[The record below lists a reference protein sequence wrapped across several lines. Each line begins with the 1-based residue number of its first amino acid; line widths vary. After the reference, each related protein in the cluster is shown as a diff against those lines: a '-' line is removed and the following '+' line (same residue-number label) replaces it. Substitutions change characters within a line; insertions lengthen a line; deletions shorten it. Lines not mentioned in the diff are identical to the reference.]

1 MVTEAGTAGGAL
13 KPLLL
18 CAAAGLFVAACSAPQ
33 AEKAGAQ
40 APVAEAAAGAY
51 LPDPGRPH
59 PTRVLWGDQHVHTGL
74 SMDAGIAGTTLG
86 PEEAVRFARG
96 EAVTSSTGSK
106 LQLSR
111 PLDWVAVTDHSD
123 ALGTIAALRA
133 GDPVMMANPMARRW
147 HDMML
152 KGGEEATQAKREL
165 VKSGTD
171 GTAPRE
177 LADPK
182 HLVTAW
188 EKTVDVMEAYNEP
201 GRFTAFIAYEWSAA
215 PNGRNL
221 HRNVIFRD
229 DADKTRSTLP
239 LTSQESRAPG
249 RPGTDPESLWK
260 WLADYEAKTGGKV
273 LAIPHNGNLSNGAMF
288 AMTRLDGSP
297 LTPALA
303 EERARFERLYE
314 LYQYKGSSEVNPG
327 LAPGDEFAN
336 FGIWD
341 TADLGGNAAR
351 PESRG
356 TEYWRDALAN
366 GMVVES
372 RLGANP
378 HRFGAAAGTDTHTAL
393 AAYEEKNFGGKFA
406 DSEPSNVNRWN
417 NLYKKEAAYIRK
429 DWTMMAQG
437 ITGVWA
443 NANTRAALWDAMHRR
458 ETYAST
464 GPRIV
469 LRLFGGFRLSAAD
482 LPDMAAAGYARG
494 VPMGGD
500 LKGAKAG
507 QAPTFLV
514 SALKDPDGANL
525 DRLQVVKLWVDADGR
540 PRQKIHDVA
549 WGDNRKPGADGRLP
563 AVGNTVDVKTATY
576 RNSIGTPE
584 LMVAWKDPD
593 FDPRQRAVWYVR
605 AIEIPTPR
613 WTAYDAAKHGLKMGA
628 EVDMVLQERAV
639 SSPIWYVPG

>member
-1 MVTEAGTAGGAL
+1 MKRRL
-13 KPLLL
+13 SFLL
-18 CAAAGLFVAACSAPQ
+18 AAATGLLAVSCSQQSGAPGPAARGS
-33 AEKAGAQ
+33 KARGVDASQ
-40 APVAEAAAGAY
+40 GTY
-51 LPDPGRPH
+51 LPDPARPY
-59 PTRVLWGDQHVHTGL
+59 PTRVLWGDEHVHTGL

-96 EAVTSSTGSK
+96 DEVISSTGSR
-106 LQLSR
+106 LMLSR

-133 GDPVMMANPMARRW
+133 GDPVMMANPLARRW

-177 LADPK
+177 LADPR
-182 HLVTAW
+182 HLVSAW

-201 GRFTAFIAYEWSAA
+201 GRFTAFISYEWSAA

-229 DADKTRSTLP
+229 DADRTRATLP
-239 LTSQESRAPG
+239 LTSQEARAPG
-249 RPGTDPESLWK
+249 RPGTDPESLWQ
-260 WLADYEAKTGGKV
+260 WMSDYEAKTGGRV

-288 AMTRLDGSP
+288 ALTRLDGSP
-297 LTPALA
+297 LTRELA
-303 EERARFERLYE
+303 QARSRFERLYE
-314 LYQYKGSSEVNPG
+314 LYQYKGSSEALPS

-341 TADLGGNAAR
+341 TADLGGNATRA
-351 PESRG
+351 ESKPH
-356 TEYWRDALAN
+356 EYWRDALAS
-366 GMVVES
+366 GLVLS
-372 RLGANP
+372 TKLGANP

-393 AAYEEKNFGGKFA
+393 AAYEERNFGGKFA
-406 DSEPSNVNRWN
+406 DSEPSNANRWN

-443 NANTRAALWDAMHRR
+443 SANTRAAIWDAMHRR
-458 ETYAST
+458 ETYASS

-469 LRLFGGFRLSAAD
+469 LRVFGGFGLSAAD
-482 LPDMAAAGYARG
+482 LPNMVPAGYARG

-500 LKGAKAG
+500 LKRQSDARS
-507 QAPTFLV
+507 PTFLI

-525 DRLQVVKLWVDADGR
+525 DRVQVVKLWVGADGKSAQR
-540 PRQKIHDVA
+540 VFDVA
-549 WGDNRKPGADGRLP
+549 WSGRRKPGPDGRLP
-563 AVGNTVDVKTATY
+563 PVGNTVDLRTATY
-576 RNSIGTPE
+576 TNDIGAPDLVT
-584 LMVAWKDPD
+584 AWTDPS
-593 FDPRQRAVWYVR
+593 FDPRQPAVWYVR
-605 AIEIPTPR
+605 VVEIPTPR
-613 WTAYDAAKHGLKMGA
+613 WTAFDAVRHGLKMSSD
-628 EVDMVLQERAV
+628 VDMVLQERAV
-639 SSPIWYVPG
+639 SSPIWYSPR